1 MSRLQKYVEWM
12 SRGRRTDRIAYVTRD
27 WDLPEPLPGAEW
39 QIDAEFSPTD
49 ELLRDPELKQ
59 VFKSAIEKGAEL
71 VIRRKAR
78 WRNRLKRRIP
88 RLPQFVQTGV

>member
-27 WDLPEPLPGAEW
+27 WDLPEPVPGAEW
-39 QIDAEFSPTD
+39 QIDAKFSPAD

-59 VFKSAIEKGAEL
+59 VFKLAIEKGAEL
-71 VIRRKAR
+71 VIRRKR
-78 WRNRLKRRIP
+78 DGEIS
-88 RLPQFVQTGV
+88 